1 MEFAFELIREAGV
14 RMPGPLGGTIGI
26 VGGLIIGDAAVSAN
40 LVSPMTVVV
49 VAVSALCSLAIPN
62 EEFGAP
68 FRLLKFG
75 FILLAGLMSCGI
87 PYLMPFVGKGL
98 AGYHAPKDSVWRP
111 PLHQMRERP
120 VFTKRDQRVR
130 LRKNRKAAEPE
141 EKQERGE

>member
-1 MEFAFELIREAGV
+1 
-14 RMPGPLGGTIGI
+14 
-26 VGGLIIGDAAVSAN
+26 
-40 LVSPMTVVV
+40 MTVVV

-68 FRLLKFG
+68 LRLLKFG
-75 FILLAGLMSCGI
+75 FILLGGWLGIFGMVLGTFLLAGHLAGLTSFGI

-111 PLHQMRERP
+111 PMHQMRERP

>member
-1 MEFAFELIREAGV
+1 M
-14 RMPGPLGGTIGI
+14 
-26 VGGLIIGDAAVSAN
+26 
-40 LVSPMTVVV
+40 
-49 VAVSALCSLAIPN
+49 CSSDL

-75 FILLAGLMSCGI
+75 FILLGGWLGIFGMALGTFLLAGHLAGLMSFGI

-120 VFTKRDQRVR
+120 YFNSAASTPRSVFGKLFSLSNYHLKKLMRDG
-130 LRKNRKAAEPE
+130 NAHPFAA
-141 EKQERGE
+141 RF

>member
-1 MEFAFELIREAGV
+1 
-14 RMPGPLGGTIGI
+14 
-26 VGGLIIGDAAVSAN
+26 
-40 LVSPMTVVV
+40 
-49 VAVSALCSLAIPN
+49 
-62 EEFGAP
+62 
-68 FRLLKFG
+68 
-75 FILLAGLMSCGI
+75 
-87 PYLMPFVGKGL
+87 MPFVGKGL